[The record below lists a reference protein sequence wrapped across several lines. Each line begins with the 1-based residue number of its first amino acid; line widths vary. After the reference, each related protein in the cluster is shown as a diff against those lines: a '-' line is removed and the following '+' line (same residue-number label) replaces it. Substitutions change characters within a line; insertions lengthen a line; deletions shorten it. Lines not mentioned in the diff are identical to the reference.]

1 MSYTIELRKDIGSII
16 VAITRDFSMQDD
28 LQPLCQEV
36 LQLLDQSN
44 RPLYYIS
51 DAKQLSLTLE
61 ELIQGTNALVRGQY
75 PFATHRNFKAMLLVT
90 NDSVISAAATGM
102 RSDSFG
108 NVHVEI
114 FSSVEDAVAFVRSQT

>member
-1 MSYTIELRKDIGSII
+1 MSYTVELRPDIASIV
-16 VAITRDFSMQDD
+16 VAINRDFSMQDD

-36 LQLLDQSN
+36 IRTLDQSN

-51 DAKQLSLTLE
+51 DARQLSLTLD

-75 PFATHRNFKAMLLVT
+75 PFATHRNFKAMLLIT
-90 NDSVISAAATGM
+90 SDSLISMAATGM

-114 FSSVEDAVAFVRSQT
+114 FSSIDDAVAFVRSQP